1 MHNNAARGTPY
12 SFKFVISDN
21 SLYPHSLRWGSTKF
35 INMPKS
41 HSPFAWSLCYLS
53 RPFTTKPR
61 SEILDL
67 DNLFPILHWALYT
80 LRNFVP
86 TRGHTHKEVKNTQAS
101 CSAKNV
107 YPQSIWA
114 KGYRWTSIGWLSW
127 CFGIGNIGTC
137 TPSTMWQS
145 HARLATSYTQS
156 PSDHRISTIASR
168 PVFSKSEIRCLERP
182 AHNQD
187 PNVDWEQQ
195 ALSVHYKKCKFFCLF
210 IFDMRGQPTIV

>member
-1 MHNNAARGTPY
+1 MHSNAARGTPY

-21 SLYPHSLRWGSTKF
+21 SLCPHSLRRGSTKF

-41 HSPFAWSLCYLS
+41 HSPFAWSLCYFS

-86 TRGHTHKEVKNTQAS
+86 TRGHTHKEVKNTRAS

-114 KGYRWTSIGWLSW
+114 KGWLSSW
-127 CFGIGNIGTC
+127 MAFVVLWH
-137 TPSTMWQS
+137 WQHWYM
-145 HARLATSYTQS
+145 HAQHNVAISSPFSYILHTKSQRS
-156 PSDHRISTIASR
+156 P
-168 PVFSKSEIRCLERP
+168 
-182 AHNQD
+182 
-187 PNVDWEQQ
+187 
-195 ALSVHYKKCKFFCLF
+195 Y
-210 IFDMRGQPTIV
+210 